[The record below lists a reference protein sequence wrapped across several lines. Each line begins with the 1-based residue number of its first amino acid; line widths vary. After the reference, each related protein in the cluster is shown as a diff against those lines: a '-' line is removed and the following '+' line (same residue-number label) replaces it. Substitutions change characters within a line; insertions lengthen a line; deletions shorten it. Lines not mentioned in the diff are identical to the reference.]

1 MDEYLY
7 DSQDSWEYGTG
18 STQPPKSR
26 GGLVAALL
34 IAVIFLTGIVTVLGI
49 LNIRLV
55 KQLGVP
61 LQLPGRDAGISF
73 SDAETRPL
81 AMDPSEPAL
90 AADTYGMDLHSVPA
104 APGPA
109 AQGQLT
115 LQQIY
120 QQNIPSVV
128 SISCHMSRGTSSGTG
143 VVLTEDGYLVTNA
156 HVVEGAF
163 EISVLLTDG
172 RQFAADMVGK
182 DTVTDLA
189 VLHIDA
195 DDLTPAV
202 FGDSDQVQVGDS
214 VVAIGDPLGVKLR
227 GTMTDGIIS
236 AISRDLE
243 VDGRVMTLLQT
254 NAALNSGNSGGP
266 LINLYGQVIGINT
279 MKIGDYVSASGV
291 EGLGFAI
298 PSVTVKNIVE
308 QLISQG
314 YVSGRPLL
322 GISGESLSPFYQ
334 HYYLLPAGLYV
345 TAVETGSPADLAGI
359 LPRDILLTLDGE
371 SITSQED
378 LDRLLSER
386 QVGDSVTLTLYRAGQ
401 QGRVE
406 LTLTEDKG

>member
-55 KQLGVP
+55 KQLGTP
-61 LQLPGRDAGISF
+61 LQLPGRDASISF

-81 AMDPSEPAL
+81 AMDSSEPVL
-90 AADTYGMDLHSVPA
+90 AADPYGMDLHSVPA

-128 SISCHMSRGTSSGTG
+128 SITCHMPRGSSSGTG

-156 HVVEGAF
+156 HVVDGAF
-163 EISVLLTDG
+163 ELSVLLSDG
-172 RQFAADMVGK
+172 RQFAAEVVGK

-202 FGDSDQVQVGDS
+202 FGDSDQVKVGDS
-214 VVAIGDPLGVKLR
+214 VVAIGDPLGIKLR

-279 MKIGDYVSASGV
+279 MKIGDYVSAAGV

-314 YVSGRPLL
+314 YVSGRPWL

-345 TAVETGSPADLAGI
+345 TAVEAGSPADLAGI
-359 LPRDILLTLDGE
+359 LPRDILLTLDGDP
-371 SITSQED
+371 ITSQED

-386 QVGDSVTLTLYRAGQ
+386 QVGDSVILTLYRAGQ

>member
-1 MDEYLY
+1 MDDYIY
-7 DSQDSWEYGTG
+7 DSQDTWEYGTG

-26 GGLVAALL
+26 GGLIAVLL

-55 KQLGVP
+55 KQMGMP
-61 LQLPGRDAGISF
+61 MPTREPSISF

-81 AMDPSEPAL
+81 ATDPSEPVL
-90 AADTYGMDLHSVPA
+90 AADSFGMDLHSVPA
-104 APGPA
+104 LPETAV
-109 AQGQLT
+109 QGQLT

-120 QQNIPSVV
+120 QQSIPSVV
-128 SISCHMSRGTSSGTG
+128 SISCQIPGSTSTGTG
-143 VVLTEDGYLVTNA
+143 VVLTADGFLVTNA
-156 HVVEGAF
+156 HVVEDAHD
-163 EISVLLTDG
+163 IAVLLTDG
-172 RQFAADMVGK
+172 RQFEAQVVGK

-202 FGDSDQVQVGDS
+202 FGDSDQVMVGDG
-214 VVAIGDPLGVKLR
+214 VVAIGDPLGIQLR

-243 VDGRVMTLLQT
+243 VDGRIMTLLQT

-279 MKIGDYVSASGV
+279 MKIGDYVSAAGV

-298 PSVTVKNIVE
+298 PSVTVKSIVD

-345 TAVETGSPADLAGI
+345 TRVEAGSPADLAGI
-359 LPRDILLTLDGE
+359 LPRDILLTLDDVPV
-371 SITSQED
+371 SSQED
-378 LDRLLSER
+378 LDRLLMDR
-386 QVGDSVTLTLYRAGQ
+386 QVGDSVILTLYRAGQ

-406 LTLTEDKG
+406 LTLTEDMG

>member
-1 MDEYLY
+1 MDDYIY

-26 GGLVAALL
+26 GGLVAVLL

-55 KQLGVP
+55 KQMGMP
-61 LQLPGRDAGISF
+61 MPTREPSISF

-81 AMDPSEPAL
+81 ATDPSEPVL
-90 AADTYGMDLHSVPA
+90 AADSFGMDLHSVPA
-104 APGPA
+104 LPETAV
-109 AQGQLT
+109 QGQLT

-120 QQNIPSVV
+120 QQSIPSVV
-128 SISCHMSRGTSSGTG
+128 SISCQIPGSTSTGTG
-143 VVLTEDGYLVTNA
+143 VVLTADGFLVTNA
-156 HVVEGAF
+156 HVVEDAHD
-163 EISVLLTDG
+163 IAVLLTDG
-172 RQFAADMVGK
+172 RQFEAQVVGK

-202 FGDSDQVQVGDS
+202 FGDSDQVMVGDG
-214 VVAIGDPLGVKLR
+214 VVAIGDPLGIQLR

-279 MKIGDYVSASGV
+279 MKIGDYVSAAGA

-298 PSVTVKNIVE
+298 PSATVKTIVD

-345 TAVETGSPADLAGI
+345 TRVEAGSPADLAGI
-359 LPRDILLTLDGE
+359 LPRDILLTLDDVPV
-371 SITSQED
+371 SSQED
-378 LDRLLSER
+378 LDRLLMDR
-386 QVGDSVTLTLYRAGQ
+386 QVGDSVILTLYRAGQ

-406 LTLTEDKG
+406 LTLTEDMG

>member
-1 MDEYLY
+1 MDEYIY

-55 KQLGVP
+55 KQLGMP
-61 LQLPGRDAGISF
+61 LQLPGRDASISF

-81 AMDPSEPAL
+81 AMDSSEPVL
-90 AADTYGMDLHSVPA
+90 AADPYGMDLHSVPA

-128 SISCHMSRGTSSGTG
+128 SITCHMPRGSSSGTG

-156 HVVEGAF
+156 HVVDGAF
-163 EISVLLTDG
+163 ELSVLLSDG
-172 RQFAADMVGK
+172 RQFAAEVVGK

-202 FGDSDQVQVGDS
+202 FGDSDQVKVGDS
-214 VVAIGDPLGVKLR
+214 VVAIGDPLGIKLR

-236 AISRDLE
+236 AINRDIEQSGWTMSLI
-243 VDGRVMTLLQT
+243 QT

-266 LINLYGQVIGINT
+266 LLNCFGQVIGINT
-279 MKIGDYVSASGV
+279 MKISAFSDSAGV

-298 PSVTVKNIVE
+298 PSATVKEVAE

-314 YVSGRPLL
+314 YVSGRPRM
-322 GISGESLSPFYQ
+322 GVAMQNISSQYLK
-334 HYYLLPAGLYV
+334 YYNLPAGIRIV
-345 TAVETGSPADLAGI
+345 QVEADSPAQLCGMKAG
-359 LPRDILLTLDGE
+359 DILLAVDNSRVT
-371 SITSQED
+371 SIDE
-378 LDRLLSER
+378 
-386 QVGDSVTLTLYRAGQ
+386 VNKAIYAHKPGDTVKLTLYRNGQ
-401 QGRVE
+401 QLTVN
-406 LTLTEDKG
+406 LTLGEAGA

>member
-1 MDEYLY
+1 MDDYIY

-26 GGLVAALL
+26 GGLIAALL

-55 KQLGVP
+55 KKMGAPFPVREP
-61 LQLPGRDAGISF
+61 GISF

-81 AMDPSEPAL
+81 ATDPTE
-90 AADTYGMDLHSVPA
+90 AAMEADAFGMDLQSVPVPPE
-104 APGPA
+104 APV
-109 AQGQLT
+109 QGQLT

-120 QQNIPSVV
+120 QQNISSVV
-128 SISCHMSRGTSSGTG
+128 SISCHVPGGASSGTG
-143 VVLTEDGYLVTNA
+143 VVLTAEGYLVTNA
-156 HVVEGAF
+156 HVIEGAHD
-163 EISVLLTDG
+163 IQVLLTDG
-172 RQFAADMVGK
+172 RQFLAQVVGR

-189 VLHIDA
+189 VLRIDA
-195 DDLTPAV
+195 EGLTPAV
-202 FGDSDQVQVGDS
+202 FGDSDQAVVGDT
-214 VVAIGDPLGVKLR
+214 VVAIGDPLGVQLR

-236 AISRDLE
+236 AINRDLE

-279 MKIGDYVSASGV
+279 MKIGDYVTSAGV

-298 PSVTVKNIVE
+298 PSATVKTIVD

-322 GISGESLSPFYQ
+322 GITGESLSPFYQ
-334 HYYLLPAGLYV
+334 HYYLLPAGLYI
-345 TAVETGSPADLAGI
+345 TSVETGSPADLAGI
-359 LPRDILLTLDGE
+359 LPRDILLTLDGV
-371 SITSQED
+371 SVTSQED
-378 LDRLLSER
+378 LDRLLLDR
-386 QVGDSVTLTLYRAGQ
+386 QVGDKVILTLYRAGK

-406 LTLTEDKG
+406 LTLTEDMG

>member
-1 MDEYLY
+1 MDDYIY

-26 GGLVAALL
+26 GGLIAALL

-55 KQLGVP
+55 KKMGAPFPVREP
-61 LQLPGRDAGISF
+61 GISF

-81 AMDPSEPAL
+81 ATDPTE
-90 AADTYGMDLHSVPA
+90 AAMEADAFGMDLQSVPVPPE
-104 APGPA
+104 APV
-109 AQGQLT
+109 QGQLT

-120 QQNIPSVV
+120 QQNISSVV
-128 SISCHMSRGTSSGTG
+128 SISCHVSGGASSGTG
-143 VVLTEDGYLVTNA
+143 VVLTAEGYLVTNA
-156 HVVEGAF
+156 HVIEGAQD
-163 EISVLLTDG
+163 IQVLLTDG
-172 RQFAADMVGK
+172 RQFLAQVVGR

-189 VLHIDA
+189 VLRIDA
-195 DDLTPAV
+195 EGLTPAV
-202 FGDSDQVQVGDS
+202 FGDSDQAVVGDT
-214 VVAIGDPLGVKLR
+214 VVAIGDPLGVQLR

-236 AISRDLE
+236 AINRDLE

-279 MKIGDYVSASGV
+279 MKIGSFVSTAGA

-298 PSVTVKNIVE
+298 PSTTVKTIVD
-308 QLISQG
+308 QLIGQG

-322 GISGESLSPFYQ
+322 GLSGESLSPFYQ
-334 HYYLLPAGLYV
+334 HYYLLPAGLYI
-345 TAVETGSPADLAGI
+345 TAVEAGSPADLAGI
-359 LPRDILLTLDGE
+359 LPRDILLTLDGIPV
-371 SITSQED
+371 SSQDD
-378 LDRLLSER
+378 LDRLLMDR

-406 LTLTEDKG
+406 LTLTEDMG

>member
-1 MDEYLY
+1 MDDYIY

-26 GGLVAALL
+26 GGLIAVLL

-55 KQLGVP
+55 KQMGLP
-61 LQLPGRDAGISF
+61 LPTREVSISF
-73 SDAETRPL
+73 SNAETRPL
-81 AMDPSEPAL
+81 ATDPTDPVL
-90 AADTYGMDLHSVPA
+90 TADSYGMDLQTVPA
-104 APGPA
+104 FQDAA

-128 SISCHMSRGTSSGTG
+128 SISCHIPGGNSSGTG
-143 VVLTEDGYLVTNA
+143 VVLTADGYLVTNA
-156 HVVEGAF
+156 HVVEGAHD
-163 EISVLLTDG
+163 IRVLLTDG
-172 RQFAADMVGK
+172 RQFDAQTVGV
-182 DTVTDLA
+182 DSITDLA
-189 VLHIDA
+189 VLYIEA

-202 FGDSDQVQVGDS
+202 FGDSDQVTVGDG
-214 VVAIGDPLGVKLR
+214 VVAIGDPLGIQLR

-243 VDGRVMTLLQT
+243 VDGRIMTLLQT

-279 MKIGDYVSASGV
+279 MKIGDYVSAAGV

-298 PSVTVKNIVE
+298 PSVTVKSIVD

-314 YVSGRPLL
+314 YVSGRPWL
-322 GISGESLSPFYQ
+322 GLSGESLSPFYQ
-334 HYYLLPAGLYV
+334 HYYLLPAGLYI
-345 TAVETGSPADLAGI
+345 TAVEAGSPADLAGI
-359 LPRDILLTLDGE
+359 LPRDILLTLDGIPV
-371 SITSQED
+371 SSQDD
-378 LDRLLSER
+378 LDRLLMDR

-406 LTLTEDKG
+406 LTLTEDMG

>member
-26 GGLVAALL
+26 GGLIAVLL

-49 LNIRLV
+49 LNVRLV
-55 KQLGVP
+55 KQLG
-61 LQLPGRDAGISF
+61 LPMPSRSPGISF

-81 AMDPSEPAL
+81 ATDPEEEL
-90 AADTYGMDLHSVPA
+90 LVADTFGMDLQSVPA
-104 APGPA
+104 SPEAV
-109 AQGQLT
+109 AQGPLT

-128 SISCHMSRGTSSGTG
+128 SISCRLPGGTSAGTG
-143 VVLTEDGYLVTNA
+143 VILTSDGFLVTNA
-156 HVVEGAF
+156 HVTEGAQ
-163 EISVLLTDG
+163 EILILLTDG
-172 RQFAADMVGK
+172 RQFIARVVGT
-182 DTVTDLA
+182 DAVTDLA

-195 DDLTPAV
+195 DDLIPAV
-202 FGDSDQVQVGDS
+202 FGDSDQAAVGDT
-214 VVAIGDPLGVKLR
+214 VVAIGDPLGIRLR

-279 MKIGDYVSASGV
+279 MKIGSFVSASGA

-298 PSVTVKNIVE
+298 PSTTVKAIVD

-322 GISGESLSPFYQ
+322 GLSGESLSPFYQ
-334 HYYLLPAGLYV
+334 HYYLLPAGLYI
-345 TAVETGSPADLAGI
+345 TDVEAGSPADLAGI
-359 LPRDILLTLDGE
+359 LPRDILLTLDGIPV
-371 SITSQED
+371 SSQDD
-378 LDRLLSER
+378 LDRLLMDR

-406 LTLTEDKG
+406 LTLTEDMG

>member
-1 MDEYLY
+1 MDDYIY

-26 GGLVAALL
+26 GGLIAALL

-55 KQLGVP
+55 KKMGAPFPVREP
-61 LQLPGRDAGISF
+61 GISF

-81 AMDPSEPAL
+81 ATDPTE
-90 AADTYGMDLHSVPA
+90 AAMEADAFGMDLQSVPVPPE
-104 APGPA
+104 APV
-109 AQGQLT
+109 QGQLT

-120 QQNIPSVV
+120 QQNISSVV
-128 SISCHMSRGTSSGTG
+128 SISCHVSGGASSGTG
-143 VVLTEDGYLVTNA
+143 VVLTAEGYLVTNA
-156 HVVEGAF
+156 HVIEGAQD
-163 EISVLLTDG
+163 IQVLLTDG
-172 RQFAADMVGK
+172 RQFLAQVVGR

-189 VLHIDA
+189 VLRIDA
-195 DDLTPAV
+195 EGLTPAV
-202 FGDSDQVQVGDS
+202 FGDSDQAVVGDT
-214 VVAIGDPLGVKLR
+214 VVAIGDPLGVQLR

-236 AISRDLE
+236 AINRDLE

-279 MKIGDYVSASGV
+279 MKIGDYVTSAGV

-298 PSVTVKNIVE
+298 PSATVKTIVD

-322 GISGESLSPFYQ
+322 GITGESLSPFYQ
-334 HYYLLPAGLYV
+334 HYYLLPAGLYI
-345 TAVETGSPADLAGI
+345 TSVETGSPADLAGI
-359 LPRDILLTLDGE
+359 LPRDILLTLDGV

-378 LDRLLSER
+378 LDRLLLDR
-386 QVGDSVTLTLYRAGQ
+386 QVGDKVILTLYRAVK

-406 LTLTEDKG
+406 LTLTEDMG